1 MDKSI
6 GEQWQDLCD
15 EHEAARSA
23 YFAAFSA
30 VNSKFTSIAGERSK
44 QNPMDDEL
52 LQFESAWK
60 SWQEVIGRMDDFV
73 KTHA

>member
-6 GEQWQDLCD
+6 GEQWQDLCA

-23 YFAAFSA
+23 YFEAFSA
-30 VNSKFTSIAGERSK
+30 VNSKFAAIAGGRSN

-73 KTHA
+73 KTHV